1 MPIDNFNKK
10 FDLKSFHSANKQI
23 HFDSKDSLLKLFIKF
38 IKDDALLKRAIE
50 ENDSNKTP
58 PAQTFAE
65 YYEKNLEE
73 LWKGKSGNERRI
85 LASKLKALM
94 SYLFLEL
101 NKNYYYK
108 GGQINISN
116 KFLYKPVIFV
126 QRKTPHNSVK
136 EMHAKI
142 ENIIFETRSMIYTT
156 SYKRMVKAIKS
167 KSTPMVRNKSIYGNL
182 HTYFSN
188 MLFKGDS
195 IGPDKKVFCFEK
207 DSKLSD
213 AIKSEACLFLL
224 NNNEDTVK
232 EWFSKDVYIKALI
245 NLLKKYNDLMPN
257 SKVSLDEN
265 KVVKNA
271 FEIKRR
277 FKKNKLDY
285 CDYSPA
291 EIKKKIPPSRMEQ
304 LSKIVSMI
312 DDVLDEMSSLTKNEK
327 IKDTLSILVYINRF
341 GIINLILIDTF
352 NQKAKWSNDNYDPNH
367 DNKLAK
373 EASARS
379 ECVENRINKLAKIF
393 NCIDLNK
400 VFTCKEKLI
409 HGLPYDFD
417 ESRPDY
423 KKIDINSKSRTKEK
437 FNHKLSSEI
446 YKKTHIFKAVF
457 SRITYKKN
465 SILVDDKSSLLFF
478 DVFSHFLAYS
488 HSFDKMSLLEI
499 IDDKEI
505 KEKFK
510 AALSCI
516 FNLRTYQLH
525 FDDSQF
531 TQSIMDQYSSFIQ
544 FKTVTNSNASL
555 NNVQS
560 HKYRLYSVWDF
571 ATLCDAIIFGTSSN
585 LLNEQLIKYTSE
597 NYTMN
602 GRHKSGIFK
611 QYRLLKIYSD
621 INIKCN
627 HVAYSSKARNHAFL
641 DRCFEKMGLI
651 KIENKLKHIF
661 DAAWQH
667 ANIKTNRLYSKLGI
681 YFTLSSFIISV
692 IGFAWA
698 GAIFIDFERTEIG
711 GFTYKSLFYE
721 LLMTEKFHFVLIA
734 ALIPFVIYFLI
745 LIHEKC
751 SSRRAFKNLS
761 RFFVKYDFKNYKK
774 ETRTPLL
781 DLVKKTYGKIK
792 NFRKKPVKK

>member
-1 MPIDNFNKK
+1 MPIDKFNKK
-10 FDLKSFHSANKQI
+10 FDLKNFHFANKKI
-23 HFDSKDSLLKLFIKF
+23 HFDKNDPLLKLFIKF
-38 IKDDALLKRAIE
+38 IKNDDLLKQAIE
-50 ENDSNKTP
+50 DNDSNKTP
-58 PAQTFAE
+58 PAQTFAKF
-65 YYEKNLEE
+65 YEKNLEE
-73 LWKGKSGNERRI
+73 LWKDKSGDERRI

-94 SYLFLEL
+94 SYFFLGL

-108 GGQINISN
+108 GEQVNIVN

-126 QRKTPHNSVK
+126 QRKTALSSVK

-167 KSTPMVRNKSIYGNL
+167 ISAPMVRNKSIYGNL

-213 AIKSEACLFLL
+213 VIKSEACLFLL
-224 NNNEDTVK
+224 DNNNKDTVK
-232 EWFSKDVYIKALI
+232 KWFSKDEYIKALI
-245 NLLKKYNDLMPN
+245 NLFKKYNDLMPN
-257 SKVSLDEN
+257 SKVSLDED
-265 KVVKNA
+265 KAVRNA
-271 FEIKRR
+271 FEIKQW
-277 FKKNKLDY
+277 FKKKKFDY

-291 EIKKKIPPSRMEQ
+291 KIKKKISSSKMEQ

-312 DDVLDEMSSLTKNEK
+312 DDVLDEMSSLTKNGT

-352 NQKAKWSNDNYDPNH
+352 NQKAKWSNNNYDPNH

-400 VFTCKEKLI
+400 VLPCKEKLI

-417 ESRPDY
+417 ESRLDY
-423 KKIDINSKSRTKEK
+423 KKIDTNSKCRKKEK
-437 FNHKLSSEI
+437 YNRKLSYEI
-446 YKKTHIFKAVF
+446 YKKTHLFKAVF

-488 HSFDKMSLLEI
+488 HSFDKMTLLEI
-499 IDDKEI
+499 VDNKKIRKKYKD
-505 KEKFK
+505 
-510 AALSCI
+510 ALSCI
-516 FNLRTYQLH
+516 SDLRTYQLH
-525 FDDSQF
+525 FDDAQF
-531 TQSIMDQYSSFIQ
+531 TQSIMDQYSSFIK

-571 ATLCDAIIFGTSSN
+571 VTLCDAIIFGTSSN

-641 DRCFEKMGLI
+641 DKCFEKMGLL
-651 KIENKLKHIF
+651 KIEIKLKHIF

-667 ANIKTNRLYSKLGI
+667 VNIKTDRLYSKLSI
-681 YFTLSSFIISV
+681 YFALSSFIISV

-711 GFTYKSLFYE
+711 GFTFKALFYE
-721 LLMTEKFHFVLIA
+721 LLKTQKFHFVLIA
-734 ALIPFVIYFLI
+734 ALIPFVIYLLI

-751 SSRRAFKNLS
+751 SSWRVFKNLS

-774 ETRTPLL
+774 ETRPSFV
-781 DLVKKTYGKIK
+781 DLIKKHTGKL
-792 NFRKKPVKK
+792 

>member
-10 FDLKSFHSANKQI
+10 FDLKSFHFANKQI
-23 HFDSKDSLLKLFIKF
+23 HFDKNEPLLKFFIKF
-38 IKDDALLKRAIE
+38 INNDDLIKRAIE

-58 PAQTFAE
+58 PAQTFVK
-65 YYEKNLEE
+65 YYEKNLEK
-73 LWKGKSGNERRI
+73 LWKDKSSDERRI
-85 LASKLKALM
+85 VASKLKALM

-101 NKNYYYK
+101 NKNYYSK
-108 GGQINISN
+108 GVQINIAN

-126 QRKTPHNSVK
+126 LRKTPLSSVK

-142 ENIIFETRSMIYTT
+142 ENTIFETRSMIYTT
-156 SYKRMVKAIKS
+156 SYKRMVKAIETI
-167 KSTPMVRNKSIYGNL
+167 STPMARNKSIYGNL

-188 MLFKGDS
+188 MLFKDDS
-195 IGPDKKVFCFEK
+195 IGSDKKVFCFEK

-224 NNNEDTVK
+224 DNNNVTVK
-232 EWFSKDVYIKALI
+232 KWFSKDEYIKALI
-245 NLLKKYNDLMPN
+245 NLLEKYNNLMPN
-257 SKVSLDEN
+257 SKVSLDAD
-265 KVVKNA
+265 KAVRNA
-271 FEIKRR
+271 FEIKQR
-277 FKKNKLDY
+277 FKKTKLDY
-285 CDYSPA
+285 CDYSLA
-291 EIKKKIPPSRMEQ
+291 EIKKKISSSKMEQ

-327 IKDTLSILVYINRF
+327 IKDTLSILAYINRF

-352 NQKAKWSNDNYDPNH
+352 NQKAKWSNNNYDPYR

-400 VFTCKEKLI
+400 ILSRKEKCI
-409 HGLPYDFD
+409 HGLPYNFD

-423 KKIDINSKSRTKEK
+423 KKIDTNSKCRKKEK
-437 FNHKLSSEI
+437 YNHKLSSEI

-465 SILVDDKSSLLFF
+465 SILVDDKSSLFFF
-478 DVFSHFLAYS
+478 DVYSHFLAYS
-488 HSFDKMSLLEI
+488 HSFDKMTLLEI
-499 IDDKEI
+499 VDDKKI
-505 KEKFK
+505 RKKFK
-510 AALSCI
+510 DALCRISD
-516 FNLRTYQLH
+516 LRTYQLH

-544 FKTVTNSNASL
+544 FKTVTNSNASF
-555 NNVQS
+555 NDVQS

-571 ATLCDAIIFGTSSN
+571 VTLCDAIIFGTSSN

-641 DRCFEKMGLI
+641 DKCFEKMGLI
-651 KIENKLKHIF
+651 NIEDKLKHIF

-711 GFTYKSLFYE
+711 GFTYLSLFYE
-721 LLMTEKFHFVLIA
+721 LLKTQKFHFVLIA
-734 ALIPFVIYFLI
+734 ALIPFVIYLLI

-751 SSRRAFKNLS
+751 SSRRVFKNLS

-774 ETRTPLL
+774 ETRTSLV
-781 DLVKKTYGKIK
+781 DLIKKTYGKIK
-792 NFRKKPVKK
+792 NFRKKLVKK